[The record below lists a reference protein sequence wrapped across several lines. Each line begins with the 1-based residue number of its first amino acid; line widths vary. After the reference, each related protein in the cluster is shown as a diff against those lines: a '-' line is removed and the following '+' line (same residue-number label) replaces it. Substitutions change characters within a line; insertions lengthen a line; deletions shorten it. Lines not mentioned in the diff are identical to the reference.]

1 MSQGTRC
8 NLCGFHNPPGRARC
22 VRCSAMLG
30 SRKLEGAEKR
40 AGKLRDMPDPL
51 APLRRL
57 AYAVGRRF
65 DDSLPTGVPHRFPW
79 TAGYLGLLF
88 GAGQWYNYQPKK
100 AMAMGLVQAGLLAW
114 WAVNFFHPAS
124 NLILLLTLGWSLYM
138 MADAFSA
145 AVRINGQPWRL
156 KFLFAVWFSLFFFVG
171 FTLFVFQCFG
181 YGVFNLTTVRS
192 TGMGPQLER
201 GDKVFTLMRWFAPG
215 DIRPGDVV
223 YFRQTYSY
231 TYQDRTGST
240 YTVREQTSF
249 GVVTALEGQTVE
261 RIDDG
266 HIFVDGEPVPPE
278 LLPINPD
285 GFPSGFRIEVP
296 EGHYAVL
303 PTHAV
308 TDRGII
314 AMLAAGGLSVRPP
327 REMLEQGLLLRNYDR
342 GSIVAREDIYGIVLF
357 RYHPPPR
364 REWFGRGG
372 GLWSNY
378 PEGFL
383 AEPEE

>member
-1 MSQGTRC
+1 MSLGPQCRVC
-8 NLCGFHNPPGRARC
+8 NFHNPPGQTRC
-22 VRCSAMLG
+22 VRCRAMLT
-30 SRKLEGAEKR
+30 SQDIEGAEKR
-40 AGKLRDMPDPL
+40 AGKFRDMPNPL
-51 APLRRL
+51 EPFRRL
-57 AYAVGRRF
+57 AYAIGQRY
-65 DDSLPTGVPHRFPW
+65 DNSLPTGLPHRFPW
-79 TAGYLGLLF
+79 TAGYLALLG
-88 GAGQWYNYQPKK
+88 GAGQWYNHQPKK

-114 WAVNFFHPAS
+114 WAVNFYHPW
-124 NLILLLTLGWSLYM
+124 NNWMLLAVLTWCLYM

-145 AVRINGQPWRL
+145 AVRINGQPWRFRL
-156 KFLFAVWFSLFFFVG
+156 LAALWSSLFFFVG
-171 FTLFVFQCFG
+171 LTLFGLQCFG

-201 GDKVFTLMRWFAPG
+201 GDKVFTLMRWFSPG

-223 YFRQTYSY
+223 YFRQTNSY
-231 TYQDRTGST
+231 TFQDRAGST

-249 GVVTALEGQTVE
+249 GVVTAVEGQTVE

-266 HIFVDGEPVPPE
+266 HIFVDGEPVPPN

-303 PTHAV
+303 PTHTV

-314 AMLAAGGLSVRPP
+314 AMLQAGGHRTAPP
-327 REMLEQGLLLRNYDR
+327 REMLMRGMLLFDYEE
-342 GSIVAREDIYGIVLF
+342 GAVVAHGDVYGIVLF

-364 REWFGRGG
+364 RAWFGRGG
-372 GLWSNY
+372 GLWSDY
-378 PEGFL
+378 PEDFL
-383 AEPEE
+383 AGEEE